1 MIKDQQ
7 AVYECKRSHAW
18 LKAKPFIEITL
29 KVVAVE
35 EGTGRNEGRLGAII
49 VEGEDDGYNYHLN
62 CGSGFTDSQRD
73 QFWTDR
79 TNIIGSVVEIRADAR
94 TKSQDS
100 DTYSLRFPRFKTFR
114 SDENGEKI

>member
-1 MIKDQQ
+1 M
-7 AVYECKRSHAW
+7 V
-18 LKAKPFIEITL
+18 KAKPFIEVTL
-29 KVVAVE
+29 KVVSVE

-79 TNIIGSVVEIRADAR
+79 ANLIGSLVEIRADAR
-94 TKSQDS
+94 TQSQDS

>member
-1 MIKDQQ
+1 MIKDQK

-18 LKAKPFIEITL
+18 LKAKPFIEVTL

-49 VEGEDDGYNYHLN
+49 VEGEDDGYTYHLN
-62 CGSGFTDSQRD
+62 CGSGFTDDQRD
-73 QFWTDR
+73 QFWTNR
-79 TNIIGSVVEIRADAR
+79 NNVVGSLVEIRADAR

-114 SDENGEKI
+114 NLSNGDKI